1 MRMNSNL
8 KQKSASKSISIMGI
22 RGLPAQHG
30 GFETFAERLAPY
42 LLAAGWDVTVYCQ
55 EDERM
60 AIRESTWNGIRRV
73 HVGVGSDTAVNT
85 IRFDWACIS
94 HALRDRPSVV
104 LTLGYN
110 TAAFCLR
117 LRAAGIPNVMNMDGI
132 EWMRQKWGWAA
143 RTWLYANDWA
153 GCLGATHLVADHP
166 EIARHLESRVAAR
179 KITIIPYGATL
190 PADAGREAL
199 AGLDLAR
206 TDFLTVIAR
215 PEPENSILEIVQA
228 FSARPRGCRLVVL
241 GKFMPDRMPYHA
253 AVMAAASEEVM
264 FPGAIYDPAIVHALR
279 IHSLLYVH
287 GHRVGG
293 TNPSLLE
300 AMGAGN
306 AVLAH
311 DNPFNRWVAGEG
323 AEYFD
328 DTRSCGDALDRLL
341 GDASRRAAMSRRSLD
356 RVLDTFAWSD
366 VLSAYESL
374 LDDVRVWAHG
384 HPSWPRHALSSA
396 PHGQPHGQ
404 EGEISR

>member
-1 MRMNSNL
+1 MNSNL
-8 KQKSASKSISIMGI
+8 KQKSASKTISIMGI

-42 LLAAGWDVTVYCQ
+42 LLAAGWEVTVYCQ
-55 EDERM
+55 EDERR
-60 AIRESTWNGIRRV
+60 ATCESFWNGVRRV
-73 HVGVGSDTAVNT
+73 HVGVGSDTAANT

-94 HALRDRPSVV
+94 HALRERPSVV

-110 TAAFCLR
+110 TAVFGLR

-166 EIARHLESRVAAR
+166 EIARHLGSRVAAR
-179 KITIIPYGATL
+179 KITTIPYGATL
-190 PADAGREAL
+190 PEPMGGEAL
-199 AGLDLAR
+199 DVLGLAPR
-206 TDFLTVIAR
+206 SFLTVIAR

-228 FSARPRGCRLVVL
+228 FSARPRGRRLVVL

-253 AVMAAASEEVM
+253 AVMAAASDEVL
-264 FPGAIYDPAIVHALR
+264 FAGAIYDPAIVNALR
-279 IHSLLYVH
+279 VHSLLYVH

-328 DTRSCGDALDRLL
+328 GVRSCGDALDRLL
-341 GDASRRAAMSRRSLD
+341 DDETRLIALGQRSLD
-356 RVLDTFAWSD
+356 RVCDTFAWDD

-374 LDDVRVWAHG
+374 LDEVRVWAHG
-384 HPSWPRHALSSA
+384 HPAWPRQALSPTS
-396 PHGQPHGQ
+396 HGQPHGR
-404 EGEISR
+404 EGEIGR